1 MKVVES
7 HDYKFPSHLLP
18 ALINN
23 EPVIDSEDREG
34 FDAFLDKL
42 ERYKKEYNATDYV
55 VDYEPNSYYA
65 NSNCL
70 YDLGCNVTEIQVHY
84 LT

>member
-1 MKVVES
+1 MKIIDS
-7 HDYKFPSHLLP
+7 HKYMFPSHLLP

-23 EPVIDSEDREG
+23 EQVIDSEDREG

-55 VDYEPNSYYA
+55 VSCESDSYF
-65 NSNCL
+65 SWTNCL
-70 YDLGCNVTEIQVHY
+70 NGLGCSVTDIKV
-84 LT
+84 LFLS